1 LKKDSTEAGYVSD
14 IVSRIALGNPDISF
28 RLITTKHCYSYP
40 GNNDLLS
47 TIYSLY
53 GKETAKECMEISY
66 EDETVKITGYAGSPE
81 IARANRNYQSIYLNK
96 RYIKNKVI
104 SSAIDEAYKTYLMKT
119 NLLLL
124 CCI

>member
-28 RLITTKHCYSYP
+28 RLINNKNTVIHTP

-66 EDETVKITGYAGSPE
+66 EDETV
-81 IARANRNYQSIYLNK
+81 R
-96 RYIKNKVI
+96 
-104 SSAIDEAYKTYLMKT
+104 
-119 NLLLL
+119 
-124 CCI
+124 